1 MHEFQTFEHTFYP
14 NMPLGMRIS
23 NITCKA
29 HPLSLITA
37 FPPELGSSFVV
48 LGWAR
53 LCFVQINARYSC
65 T

>member
-1 MHEFQTFEHTFYP
+1 MQEFPAIEHTFYP

-29 HPLSLITA
+29 HPLSLTTA

-48 LGWAR
+48 SGWAR
-53 LCFVQINARYSC
+53 LCFVC
-65 T
+65 TNKCEV